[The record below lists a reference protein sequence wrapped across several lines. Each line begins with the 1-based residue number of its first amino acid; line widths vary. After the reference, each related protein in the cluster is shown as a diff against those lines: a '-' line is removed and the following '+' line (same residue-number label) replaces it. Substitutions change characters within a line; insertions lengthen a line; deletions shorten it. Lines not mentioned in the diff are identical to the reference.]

1 MKYFFLLT
9 FIYTIAFSNILNI
22 NSFEADFKQE
32 IKDEKGKVLLY
43 SGHVISIKPKSALW
57 SYTSPVKKS
66 IYIVDNTVTI
76 VEPEIE
82 QVIVKHISSEYDFFN
97 LIKNAK
103 EIQKNKYLTIF
114 KEQKYIITLRDFKL
128 FSISYTDEFDND
140 TLITFSKQE
149 QNKNINKNLFLPS
162 FPQEFDL
169 IQE

>member
-9 FIYTIAFSNILNI
+9 FIYTLAFSNILNI

-43 SGHVISIKPKSALW
+43 KGHVISKKPKAALW
-57 SYTSPVKKS
+57 SYTNPVKKS

-82 QVIVKHISSEYDFFN
+82 QVIIKHISSEYDFFN
-97 LIKNAK
+97 VIKNARK
-103 EIQKNKYLTIF
+103 IQENKYLAIF
-114 KEQKYIITLRDFKL
+114 REQEYIITLQKSQL
-128 FSISYTDEFDND
+128 FSISYKDEFDND
-140 TLITFSKQE
+140 TLITFSNQQ
-149 QNKNINKNLFLPS
+149 QNKPIDKALFFPD
-162 FPQEFDL
+162 FPQDFDI